1 MNRITQLDPAVA
13 VGKSKELFDLVEA
26 KFGCVPNL
34 FRVLANAPAALD
46 GFLGLDAALSK
57 GVLNAKVRSQI
68 SLAVAE
74 INDCSYCRSAHAY
87 ASNALGLTELEIRNA
102 RNIKAVD
109 ERTSA
114 ILDLARNIV
123 LERGDLRESEFKLA
137 RIAKLTDAEIIETAV
152 NVVLNLLT
160 NYVNHLSRTLVDF
173 PVVPS
178 MADEIALDMENKESR
193 EIDDEDDSQKFPP
206 KQ

>member
-57 GVLNAKVRSQI
+57 GVLDAKVRSQI

-87 ASNALGLTELEIRNA
+87 TSNALGLTELEIRNA

-123 LERGDLRESEFKLA
+123 LERGDLRESEFKQA
-137 RIAKLTDAEIIETAV
+137 RTAKLTEAEIIETAV

-193 EIDDEDDSQKFPP
+193 EIDDEDDSQEFPP